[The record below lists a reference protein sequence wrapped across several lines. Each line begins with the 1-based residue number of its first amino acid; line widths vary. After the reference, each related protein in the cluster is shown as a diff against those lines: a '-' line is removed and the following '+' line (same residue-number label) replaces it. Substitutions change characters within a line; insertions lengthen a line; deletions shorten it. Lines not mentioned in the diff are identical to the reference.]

1 MRRLVIRPAYHP
13 AASYVLV
20 TPVHDERELLGELV
34 GSIRAQELRPLRW
47 VIVDDGSTD
56 GTGEELARLALREPW
71 IHVVTL
77 ARDERAAASPF
88 RAPSPLRSPSPLRYG
103 EVLAHG
109 FLAAVELLE
118 AEALAVEYVA
128 NVDADVR
135 CPPNLFVEML
145 ERCERDRMIGFA
157 SCRLTE
163 VDDGESVAAF
173 AHPCGSPRAAVR
185 LWRRD
190 CIEEIGL
197 APTPHWGS
205 VTGLRARN
213 RGWKTVVHDDLAAEV
228 VRSDASRH
236 GWWRGWHAI
245 GEAVWFV
252 GAHPLLVAAHAVLA
266 SARRRDLRGLA
277 LLSGYLGSALK
288 KRRRSN
294 DPELLEFYGHALPRQ
309 QLEDAL
315 ARLPWRR

>member
-1 MRRLVIRPAYHP
+1 MRVAVIRPSTAA

-20 TPVHDERELLGELV
+20 TPVHDERDLLHDLAAT
-34 GSIRAQELRPLRW
+34 IRGQELRPVLW
-47 VIVDDGSTD
+47 VIVDDGSKD
-56 GTGEELARLALREPW
+56 GTGPELARLQLRDPW
-71 IHVVTL
+71 IHVVAL
-77 ARDERAAASPF
+77 ARDERVSPF
-88 RAPSPLRSPSPLRYG
+88 RYA

-109 FLAAVELLE
+109 FMAAVDLLE
-118 AEALAVEYVA
+118 AEALTVDYVA

-135 CPPNLFVEML
+135 CPPQLFAEML

-157 SCRLTE
+157 SCRLQE
-163 VDDGESVAAF
+163 VADEGEPVPAF
-173 AHPCGSPRAAVR
+173 AHPCGAPRAAVR
-185 LWRRD
+185 LWRRQ

-197 APTPHWGS
+197 SPTPHWGS

-213 RGWKTVVHDDLAAEV
+213 RGWKTVVHEDLAAEV
-228 VRSDASRH
+228 VRGDGSRH

-277 LLSGYLGSALK
+277 LLSGYFGSALR

-294 DPELLEFYGHALPRQ
+294 DPELLKFYGIDLPRQ
-309 QLEDAL
+309 QLQDAL
-315 ARLPWRR
+315 ARLPWRRRESRL

>member
-1 MRRLVIRPAYHP
+1 MLRLVIRSPTDARK

-20 TPVHDERELLGELV
+20 TPVHDERELIGELV
-34 GSIRAQELRPLRW
+34 RTIRAQELRPLRW

-56 GTGEELARLALREPW
+56 GSSDDLVRLAAREPW

-88 RAPSPLRSPSPLRYG
+88 RYA

-109 FLAAVELLE
+109 FVAAVELLE
-118 AEALAVEYVA
+118 AEALAVDYVA

-135 CPPNLFVEML
+135 CPPHLFVEML
-145 ERCERDRMIGFA
+145 ERSERDRMIGFA

-163 VDDGESVAAF
+163 VDDGEPVAAF

-185 LWRRD
+185 LWRLP
-190 CIEEIGL
+190 CIEEVGL
-197 APTPHWGS
+197 VPTPHWGS

-213 RGWKTVVHDDLAAEV
+213 RGWKTVVHADLAAEV

-277 LLSGYLGSALK
+277 LLTGYLVSALK
-288 KRRRSN
+288 KRRRSS